1 MKYKVNVVGDPNDY
15 GCVFETDD
23 YWDAVIWCDSILY
36 ATCHYDIMAELN
48 RLQIA
53 FNRNKNS
60 PQIMEKQQ
68 FPYEVIN
75 LCISKYNLE
84 IEEVND

>member
-36 ATCHYDIMAELN
+36 ATCRYDLMSALNEL
-48 RLQIA
+48 QKA
-53 FNRNKNS
+53 FNRCNRTQIPEKNL
-60 PQIMEKQQ
+60 
-68 FPYEVIN
+68 FPPEIIN
-75 LCISKYNLE
+75 LCMQKYHLE

>member
-36 ATCHYDIMAELN
+36 ATCRYDLMSALNEL
-48 RLQIA
+48 QKA
-53 FNRNKNS
+53 FNKS
-60 PQIMEKQQ
+60 KYTQIPDKKL

-75 LCISKYNLE
+75 LCLRPYNLKL
-84 IEEVND
+84 EEKND

>member
-23 YWDAVIWCDSILY
+23 YWDAVIWCDSVLY
-36 ATCHYDIMAELN
+36 ATCRYDIMAELN

-60 PQIMEKQQ
+60 PQITEKQQ

-75 LCISKYNLE
+75 LCMSKYHLE